1 MSAHIELAVKDYN
14 DDYLK
19 TLKRLQ
25 KSWVA
30 RVRDA
35 GCDIDKAILAEFE
48 NNPCINSPL
57 FASPLECIQM
67 DGDSA
72 ELAYIYLPKSR
83 ADECALRGGLT
94 DIPDWMC
101 SWQDEM
107 KKFVALDI
115 APTDAR
121 STKTKI
127 VAEYH
132 RMGCSEVDA
141 DDIEHVL
148 TIPVTDYMGVNGCVY
163 YRSRPLTFDIIAN
176 TPVIPD

>member
-1 MSAHIELAVKDYN
+1 MKDYN

-19 TLKRLQ
+19 TLERLQ
-25 KSWVA
+25 KFWVT

-35 GCDIDKAILAEFE
+35 GCDFDEDVLEEFE
-48 NNPCINSPL
+48 DNPCINSPL
-57 FASPLECIQM
+57 SAGQLECIQM

-83 ADECALRGGLT
+83 ADACAVNGGLT
-94 DIPDWMC
+94 SVPDWMC
-101 SWQDEM
+101 FWRDGM

-121 STKTKI
+121 STKNKI

-148 TIPVTDYMGVNGCVY
+148 TIPVTDYMGEDGCVY